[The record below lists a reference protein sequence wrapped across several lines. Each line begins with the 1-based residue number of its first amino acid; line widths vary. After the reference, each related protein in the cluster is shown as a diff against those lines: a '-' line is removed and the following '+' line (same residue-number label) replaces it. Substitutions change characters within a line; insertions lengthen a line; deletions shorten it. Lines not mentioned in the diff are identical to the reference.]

1 MTTIGFSFDGS
12 KTDKNG
18 NTYFIITPNRDIT
31 PFIIDGTK
39 LLCFKMNPN
48 KKSDKSP
55 KWILDSFM
63 PKKQE
68 SKEGEMS
75 INEEEIP
82 F

>member
-39 LLCFKMNPN
+39 LLSFKMNPN
-48 KKSDKSP
+48 PKSDKSP
-55 KWILDSFM
+55 KWTLEQFV
-63 PKKQE
+63 PTKKE
-68 SKEGEMS
+68 EKED
-75 INEEEIP
+75 INSEEIP

>member
-1 MTTIGFSFDGS
+1 MTTIGLSFDGS

-18 NTYFIITPNRDIT
+18 NTYFIITPNKDLT
-31 PFIIDGTK
+31 PIIIDDKK

-48 KKSDKSP
+48 KKTDKSP
-55 KWILDSFM
+55 QWILDSFV

-68 SKEGEMS
+68 LKDDEIIG
-75 INEEEIP
+75 EEEIP